1 MLHFVSVYMKSFTL
15 LTLEQLTTIR
25 GLDISFYVFLTRPNP
40 IFYYQPN
47 SIFNQSKRNLSE
59 QIKLNLKTSLKS
71 KPLMK
76 LKAFNKNV
84 LGYLCCSIHSVEVN
98 EGNVNLT
105 LSVRLSI
112 K

>member
-25 GLDISFYVFLTRPNP
+25 GLDISFYVFLTDQIRSF
-40 IFYYQPN
+40 ITSPN

-59 QIKLNLKTSLKS
+59 TNKIKFK
-71 KPLMK
+71 
-76 LKAFNKNV
+76 NKF
-84 LGYLCCSIHSVEVN
+84 E
-98 EGNVNLT
+98 
-105 LSVRLSI
+105 